1 MSIPAGKPFDTIDNN
16 ATRTE
21 SESSV
26 GRPEPDNDPAWL
38 PFAPKQAQRIHVA
51 AQAEEGDAASDGT
64 PGFLLGDERLRT
76 ELGEPEPATPA
87 EDRLLRL
94 DEQVGLAPAEL
105 PLETQNGEKPSESG
119 QGPNAAPE
127 VDEALVKVAPSESL
141 APSLTAPPL
150 QNGGDPERN
159 ADNDIE
165 RLEASLRWLKR
176 QNGELRKVDPDAL
189 VTGQPSRKIEGSAE
203 PNAGRSAELN
213 VGAARALDP
222 ETLAA
227 PALMRALR
235 GKGENPLASR
245 RAPLLILFVALLAVP
260 IAYFV
265 LGRSSPP
272 LKQAPEAKLAA
283 LEPQSVAPATAPQ
296 REPELAAAES
306 RATVLPPAP
315 QNDMQASAR
324 SDPEPK
330 TIGVGA
336 RSTPAAGTTSPVA
349 PSEPMPALPASR
361 SEALKTT
368 AAPVQKLSP
377 AEVELLLKH
386 GQQFMTFGD
395 IAAARVAFRR
405 AAEAGDAAA
414 ALAMGATYDPL
425 VLNRI
430 GALGVRA
437 DPGLART
444 WYERAKDFGSPEAPR
459 RIDMLANR

>member
-1 MSIPAGKPFDTIDNN
+1 
-16 ATRTE
+16 
-21 SESSV
+21 
-26 GRPEPDNDPAWL
+26 
-38 PFAPKQAQRIHVA
+38 
-51 AQAEEGDAASDGT
+51 
-64 PGFLLGDERLRT
+64 
-76 ELGEPEPATPA
+76 
-87 EDRLLRL
+87 
-94 DEQVGLAPAEL
+94 
-105 PLETQNGEKPSESG
+105 
-119 QGPNAAPE
+119 
-127 VDEALVKVAPSESL
+127 
-141 APSLTAPPL
+141 
-150 QNGGDPERN
+150 
-159 ADNDIE
+159 
-165 RLEASLRWLKR
+165 
-176 QNGELRKVDPDAL
+176 
-189 VTGQPSRKIEGSAE
+189 
-203 PNAGRSAELN
+203 
-213 VGAARALDP
+213 
-222 ETLAA
+222 
-227 PALMRALR
+227 MRALR
-235 GKGENPLASR
+235 GKDENPLASR
-245 RAPLLILFVALLAVP
+245 RTPLLILFVVLLAVP

-265 LGRSSPP
+265 FGRPSPP

-283 LEPQSVAPATAPQ
+283 LEPQSVAPAAAPQ

-336 RSTPAAGTTSPVA
+336 RSTPAAGTTSP
-349 PSEPMPALPASR
+349 SEATTALAASGR
-361 SEALKTT
+361 EALKTA

-377 AEVELLLKH
+377 AEVEFLFKH

>member
-1 MSIPAGKPFDTIDNN
+1 MSIPAGKAFDTIDNSN

-21 SESSV
+21 SESSI
-26 GRPEPDNDPAWL
+26 GRPEPDNDPARL
-38 PFAPKQAQRIHVA
+38 PYAPERARRIHVA

-76 ELGEPEPATPA
+76 GLGEPEPAAPA

-94 DEQVGLAPAEL
+94 DEQVGLAPAEP
-105 PLETQNGEKPSESG
+105 PLETPNGEKPSECG
-119 QGPNAAPE
+119 EHPRAAPE
-127 VDEALVKVAPSESL
+127 VDETAVKVAPSESL

-150 QNGGDPERN
+150 QHGDDPERN
-159 ADNDIE
+159 ADDDIE

-213 VGAARALDP
+213 VGAARAFGP
-222 ETLAA
+222 ETLVA

-235 GKGENPLASR
+235 GKGKNPLASR
-245 RAPLLILFVALLAVP
+245 RAPLLILFVVLLAVP

-283 LEPQSVAPATAPQ
+283 LEPQSVAPAAAPQ

-315 QNDMQASAR
+315 QNDTQASER

-336 RSTPAAGTTSPVA
+336 RRTPTSSVA
-349 PSEPMPALPASR
+349 PSEPTAARAASR
-361 SEALKTT
+361 SEASKTA

-414 ALAMGATYDPL
+414 ALAMGGTYDPL

-437 DPGLART
+437 DPDLART